1 MHACTWPINFTQQ
14 MLCENV
20 AIRVQMMSFDKTK
33 PMQKKNSPNNI
44 FRFSVIAKQWH
55 KSK

>member
-14 MLCENV
+14 MLCEKF

-33 PMQKKNSPNNI
+33 PMQKELPN
-44 FRFSVIAKQWH
+44 
-55 KSK
+55 

>member
-1 MHACTWPINFTQQ
+1 

-33 PMQKKNSPNNI
+33 PMQK
-44 FRFSVIAKQWH
+44 RTTQIAFLDF
-55 KSK
+55 